1 MDTSSL
7 IHHRFNVEIPR
18 GKLVKITSILK
29 RQIHEEIMTSIRW
42 GNFEVDSTFKIY
54 EILMSFPR
62 GFFYVVSTSNRRNF
76 WTCCFHSMNA
86 KYFPFWE
93 PILSE
98 AGIVLDW
105 CNLNDCEV
113 ITDIETIGN
122 IFFGNFPR
130 TQIIMNKDNYY
141 LLQSN
146 ANQSF

>member
-1 MDTSSL
+1 
-7 IHHRFNVEIPR
+7 
-18 GKLVKITSILK
+18 
-29 RQIHEEIMTSIRW
+29 
-42 GNFEVDSTFKIY
+42 
-54 EILMSFPR
+54 
-62 GFFYVVSTSNRRNF
+62 
-76 WTCCFHSMNA
+76 MNA

-105 CNLNDCEV
+105 CNLNDCDV

-122 IFFGNFPR
+122 IFFGNFPT

-146 ANQSF
+146 TNQSF